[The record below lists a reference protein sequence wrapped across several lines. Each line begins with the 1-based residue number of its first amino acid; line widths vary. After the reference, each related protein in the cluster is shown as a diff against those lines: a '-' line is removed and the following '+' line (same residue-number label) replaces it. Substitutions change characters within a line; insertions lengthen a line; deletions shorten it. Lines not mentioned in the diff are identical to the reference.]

1 MLGNWLKT
9 SILMA
14 GIVALFGMVG
24 AAIGGSNGML
34 IALLLAAGM
43 NFYAYWFSDKMVL
56 RMYNAQEVDAVSGG
70 KFYSIVKELAERI
83 GFSNA
88 LFR

>member
-24 AAIGGSNGML
+24 ASLGGYNGMI
-34 IALLLAAGM
+34 IALLVAVGM

-56 RMYNAQEVDAVSGG
+56 RMYNAQE
-70 KFYSIVKELAERI
+70 E
-83 GFSNA
+83 
-88 LFR
+88 